1 MSSGASRIYSGGQ
14 TSPGGQVLG
23 RVKRESRLFIR
34 KFSDDYSRGD
44 TYLALVPQY
53 FPPR

>member
-1 MSSGASRIYSGGQ
+1 M
-14 TSPGGQVLG
+14 G
-23 RVKRESRLFIR
+23 RVKRESRLFVR

-44 TYLALVPQY
+44 TYLALVTQY